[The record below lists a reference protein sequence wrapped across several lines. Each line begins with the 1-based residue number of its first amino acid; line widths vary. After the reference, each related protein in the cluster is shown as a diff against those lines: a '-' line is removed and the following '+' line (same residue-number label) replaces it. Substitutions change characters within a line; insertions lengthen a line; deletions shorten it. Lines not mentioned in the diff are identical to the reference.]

1 MTDRLYPKHKV
12 GTATIRDLLAK
23 ARAVLLKRGV
33 SPDDAEDLVHEAFLR
48 MCRYEQ
54 AHVVR
59 SREAV
64 LIRTAVNISI
74 DAARQRR
81 RSLFVGASDTIE
93 RIVDLSPQP
102 DVVARA
108 RAQLRHARVGL
119 DRLPE
124 RSRRI
129 LLSRRLD
136 DLSVADIAQR
146 EGMTVAAVE
155 KQIARATLHLM
166 RWMDGW

>member
-1 MTDRLYPKHKV
+1 M
-12 GTATIRDLLAK
+12 
-23 ARAVLLKRGV
+23 LLKRGV

-48 MCRYEQ
+48 MRRYEE

-74 DAARQRR
+74 DTARQSR
-81 RSLFVGASDTIE
+81 RSPFIGTSDTIE
-93 RIVDLSPQP
+93 RIVDLAPQP
-102 DVVARA
+102 DAVARA
-108 RAQLRHARVGL
+108 RAQLRHARIGL

-136 DLSVADIAQR
+136 DLGVAEIAQR

-155 KQIARATLHLM
+155 KQIARATLQLM
-166 RWMDGW
+166 KWMDGW